1 MEGGYPM
8 LITQLIKVKKT
19 GLKVFIDEEYAFLLS
34 EDELDKYNLK
44 EGDNITMELYEE
56 LRDKVV
62 YPRAIQ
68 KALSLLKFME
78 RCEQE
83 LRSKLVQEAYPQEVV
98 DRVIDYV
105 YHYGYLDDKR
115 FASGF
120 VRSRKNRK
128 SKLMIKT
135 ELLQKGVARELIDL
149 VLQEEYEGE
158 ESEDAELTAIQKAIA
173 KKTGNPSALSPEDK
187 QKLIAS
193 LYRKGFDL
201 SKIKQLL

>member
-1 MEGGYPM
+1 MQ
-8 LITQLIKVKKT
+8 ITQLIKAKKT

-34 EDELDKYNLK
+34 EDELEKYNLK
-44 EGDNITMELYEE
+44 EGDNITMKLYEE

-62 YPRAIQ
+62 YPRAVQ

-105 YHYGYLDDKR
+105 YHYGYLDDER

-149 VLQEEYEGE
+149 VFQEEYENE
-158 ESEDAELTAIQKAIA
+158 ESEDAELIAIQKAIA
-173 KKTGNPSALSPEDK
+173 KKTRDPAALSPEDK
-187 QKLIAS
+187 QKLITS

-201 SKIKQLL
+201 SKIKLLL